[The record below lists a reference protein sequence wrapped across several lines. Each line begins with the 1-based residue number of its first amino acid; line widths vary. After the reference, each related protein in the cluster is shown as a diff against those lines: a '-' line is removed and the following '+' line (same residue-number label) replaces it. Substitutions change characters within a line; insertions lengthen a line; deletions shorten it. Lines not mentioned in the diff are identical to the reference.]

1 MNIKI
6 INNKSFTLEHCVSV
20 LIAVVMCIMAFGS
33 SEDTDSSPPIEGKL
47 GQPIQTGDYEIVVT
61 GLNVVPIV
69 GNQLLGQKLPS
80 TGGAFITI
88 DWSYKNI
95 TKKPLSSWSNPDVVL
110 IDPNG
115 AEYEPDAEAT
125 ILYASNNNDDEK
137 VFSNLNPGITVSGT
151 GKIYE
156 VSKDLCTADGWKV
169 KIKADKTVIF
179 PAKIKSFQEQL
190 SDTLKM
196 FNNK

>member
-1 MNIKI
+1 MKTKLNHK
-6 INNKSFTLEHCVSV
+6 NAKLAHLFSMLVA
-20 LIAVVMCIMAFGS
+20 LVMCVMAVGS
-33 SEDTDSSPPIEGKL
+33 VEDSDSSPPIEGKL
-47 GQPIQTGDYEIVVT
+47 GQPTQTGDYEIVVT

-125 ILYASNNNDDEK
+125 ILYAANNNDDEK

-156 VSKDLCTADGWKV
+156 VSNDLCNNDGWKV

-190 SDTLKM
+190 GDALKI
-196 FNNK
+196 FNKN

>member
-1 MNIKI
+1 MKTKLNHK
-6 INNKSFTLEHCVSV
+6 NAKLAHLFSMLVAF
-20 LIAVVMCIMAFGS
+20 VMCVMAVGS
-33 SEDTDSSPPIEGKL
+33 VEDSDSSPPIEGKL
-47 GQPIQTGDYEIVVT
+47 GQPTQTGDYEIVVT

-125 ILYASNNNDDEK
+125 ILYAANNNDDEK

-156 VSKDLCTADGWKV
+156 VSKDLCNNDGWKV

-190 SDTLKM
+190 GDALKI
-196 FNNK
+196 FNKN

>member
-1 MNIKI
+1 MKINIKHNDTKMSHLFSI
-6 INNKSFTLEHCVSV
+6 TVALIMCLMAVGSV
-20 LIAVVMCIMAFGS
+20 
-33 SEDTDSSPPIEGKL
+33 EDTDSSPPIEGKL
-47 GQPIQTGDYEIVVT
+47 GQPIQTGDYEIVVS

-80 TGGAFITI
+80 TGGAFITVN
-88 DWSYKNI
+88 WSYKNI

-125 ILYASNNNDDEK
+125 ILYASTNNDDEK

-196 FNNK
+196 FNKK